1 MAHSPPTPVATV
13 TSPSG
18 VVSMGSVWMDRVRD
32 GRGVG
37 GQQGEAFALAG
48 RAAEGQ
54 LSLVLGQGGK
64 G

>member
-1 MAHSPPTPVATV
+1 MATV

-18 VVSMGSVWMDRVRD
+18 VMSMGSVWMDRVRD

>member
-1 MAHSPPTPVATV
+1 MAHSPPTPVVTV

-18 VVSMGSVWMDRVRD
+18 VMSMGNGWMDRVRD

-37 GQQGEAFALAG
+37 GQQGEGFALAG
-48 RAAEGQ
+48 RAAEGR